1 MRRGRAI
8 FCCWI
13 PLAGLAVALCGVV
26 YVAVQQV
33 WRHAANDP
41 QIQMAEDIAG
51 ALGSGALVA
60 SVLPATGID
69 IGASLAPF
77 VTVLDD
83 TGAIVASS
91 GRLRGE
97 IRRVPAG
104 VIDHARQNGAARV
117 TWQPEPGVR
126 IATVVQ
132 RYSRTAGGAG
142 GFVVVGRSLR
152 ENEQRTGQFQNL
164 IALACAGVLAGL
176 FALVAATEFLF
187 SRS

>member
-1 MRRGRAI
+1 MHRGRAI
-8 FCCWI
+8 LYCWL

-51 ALGSGALVA
+51 ALGRGALVA
-60 SVLPATGID
+60 SVVPATGID
-69 IGASLAPF
+69 IRVSLAPF
-77 VTVLDD
+77 VTVLDEA
-83 TGAIVASS
+83 GAIVASS
-91 GRLRGE
+91 GRLHGE
-97 IRRVPAG
+97 IRSVPAG
-104 VIDHARQNGAARV
+104 VIDHARQNSAERV

-132 RYSRTAGGAG
+132 HYSRTADGAG
-142 GFVVVGRSLR
+142 GFVLVGRSLR
-152 ENEQRTGQFQNL
+152 ENEQRTGQFQHL

-176 FALVAATEFLF
+176 LALVATTEFLF
-187 SRS
+187 SAS